1 MSTAKVEGFSIPGN
15 NHMAPRPNMHRP
27 FSDGSMTVDTDLLA
41 SLMSGGSPHQTADRG
56 QFNMATSP
64 FSFSQSLPVRHHS
77 FDYSLP
83 SPLSTSINIAGHMR
97 NSISG
102 GTGANSGGIFNA
114 VKFGNEHPEPPV
126 SLPPATDAP
135 AQGGHQRSRSQSST
149 HSVGK
154 APSTRSRQAR
164 KSMTDVRPPRSSL
177 QRGRSQVPTRPMGLG
192 ASLDTHVE
200 DEMTDSI
207 SPPDF
212 GANGAF
218 GLAIASGRDSFNNDT
233 ASWASGSVPSMV
245 PGSLGSFDTDEVLVD
260 SPITPVK
267 PLLHLSDENYK
278 KQRRRECHNL
288 VEKRRREHI
297 NAKIE
302 ELGTL
307 LPEKYNQIDEPAEE
321 EDEDGKAAAK
331 KKKNKRGGNI
341 SAKAQKDAAHCKG
354 RILSQSVNYIRD
366 LKQVTETQASRISQ
380 LEQLLM
386 NLGVNTADENANANQ
401 GFPQQHPLFWLNN
414 NGLNNFPDSGEHN
427 LQAMRPSPEPER
439 HFSFDIVS
447 TQPWSDSRD
456 SHESPHPVNGLHP
469 QENKDMFIPFQP
481 SPSSTN
487 SSHPPNVSNF
497 RRASQSGSS
506 DMDMDPLSPLGVG
519 EEGVRDKPRE
529 RAMRQDSQIEL
540 QMGMSG
546 LFNTKF

>member
-1 MSTAKVEGFSIPGN
+1 
-15 NHMAPRPNMHRP
+15 
-27 FSDGSMTVDTDLLA
+27 
-41 SLMSGGSPHQTADRG
+41 
-56 QFNMATSP
+56 
-64 FSFSQSLPVRHHS
+64 
-77 FDYSLP
+77 
-83 SPLSTSINIAGHMR
+83 MR

-102 GTGANSGGIFNA
+102 GTGANSGGVFNA

-126 SLPPATDAP
+126 SLPPVTDAP

-331 KKKNKRGGNI
+331 KKKNKRGGNV
-341 SAKAQKDAAHCKG
+341 SAKSQKDAAHCKG

-366 LKQVTETQASRISQ
+366 LKQITETQASRISQ

-386 NLGVNTADENANANQ
+386 NLGVNTADENANVNQ

-519 EEGVRDKPRE
+519 EEGVREKPRE

>member
-1 MSTAKVEGFSIPGN
+1 
-15 NHMAPRPNMHRP
+15 
-27 FSDGSMTVDTDLLA
+27 
-41 SLMSGGSPHQTADRG
+41 
-56 QFNMATSP
+56 MATSP
-64 FSFSQSLPVRHHS
+64 FSFSQSVPVRHHS

-102 GTGANSGGIFNA
+102 GTGANSGGVFNA

-126 SLPPATDAP
+126 SLPPATDGP

-321 EDEDGKAAAK
+321 DDEDGKAAAK
-331 KKKNKRGGNI
+331 KKVSYASPSNGCLRGANV
-341 SAKAQKDAAHCKG
+341 KAEEQARGKHFCQVSEGCRALQRTYLEPKCQLYPVCLVFRHSKAVYAD
-354 RILSQSVNYIRD
+354 SVNSD
-366 LKQVTETQASRISQ
+366 LKQITETQASRISQ

-386 NLGVNTADENANANQ
+386 NLGVNTADENANVNQ

-519 EEGVRDKPRE
+519 EEGVKDKPRE